1 MQPEN
6 KNLNGKLKKKN
17 YENGKNGIFEPN
29 GAYDKWNMLVR

>member
-29 GAYDKWNMLVR
+29 YDKWNMLVR